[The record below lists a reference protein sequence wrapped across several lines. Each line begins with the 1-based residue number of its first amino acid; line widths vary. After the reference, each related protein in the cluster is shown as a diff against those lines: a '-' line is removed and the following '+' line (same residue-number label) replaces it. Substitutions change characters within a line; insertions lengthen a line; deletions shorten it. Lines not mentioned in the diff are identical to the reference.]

1 MIHANSQRRN
11 RRLHLVS
18 ALLLVLAMLL
28 VACGDSTATPAPATT
43 ASSQTTAASAASTVA
58 SASTTAA
65 SASTTVA
72 SAATTAAANQ
82 AQVKKGGS
90 LKYGLSS
97 DPSGL
102 DPQIHTGAAPAIIK
116 TLVYDTLTRLATDGK
131 PQPWLATSWE
141 SADPKTYTFKLRSGV
156 KWHDGSAF
164 SADDVKFSFER
175 IADKQIGATR
185 YPDFSNIASTEVVDP
200 QTVKI
205 TLKQPDASF
214 LTVLADVTSS
224 IVSKK
229 FVEAGND
236 LKTKMMG
243 TGAFT
248 FASRETGVKI
258 ELKKS
263 SNFWL
268 EGQPYLDA
276 ISFIMYPDDRAR
288 LSALQ
293 SNAVDFIDYVPWRSY
308 DEINNSGNLA
318 VYSKPA
324 TTSALYFNTTKAPFD
339 NPKVRQA
346 VAMAID
352 PAAIAKAVFFGKAA
366 PVTQGFLVPGT
377 SYAEG
382 QTMPYKFDVEK
393 AKALLTESGYKGE
406 EITLVT
412 TSTYDFLQQTAEII
426 QSELAAIGMKAK
438 IDSVDFTIFGQKFN
452 KQEFNILTSSFG
464 IAIPDPNYM
473 TQLFAKGSLYSNRT
487 GYVDPK
493 FDELLTKGRSTL
505 VEADRAG
512 TYRELNQLALTQL
525 PIVPI
530 VLREEGEAGAK
541 YVKGYVRYGAGTSG
555 ETNRSLLTTWL
566 DK

>member
-1 MIHANSQRRN
+1 MA
-11 RRLHLVS
+11 
-18 ALLLVLAMLL
+18 
-28 VACGDSTATPAPATT
+28 ACGDNTATPATGATAGSTTQASSTT
-43 ASSQTTAASAASTVA
+43 ASSGATTAAGQ
-58 SASTTAA
+58 
-65 SASTTVA
+65 
-72 SAATTAAANQ
+72 AATTAASSTTAA
-82 AQVKKGGS
+82 AQVKKGGT

-102 DPQIHTGAAPAIIK
+102 DPQVHTGAAPAIIK
-116 TLVYDTLTRLATDGK
+116 TLVYDTLTKLAADGK
-131 PQPWLATSWE
+131 PQPWLATSWDNPD
-141 SADPKTYTFKLRSGV
+141 AKTFTFKLRSGV
-156 KWHDGSAF
+156 KWQDGSAF
-164 SADDVKFSFER
+164 TADDVKFSFGR
-175 IADKQIGATR
+175 IADKQTGATR
-185 YPDFSNIASTEVVDP
+185 YPDFANIASIEVSDP

-214 LTVLADVTSS
+214 LTVLSDVTSS

-243 TGAFT
+243 SGAFS

-258 ELKKS
+258 ELKKNPS
-263 SNFWL
+263 FWID
-268 EGQPYLDA
+268 GQPYLDA

-288 LSALQ
+288 MSALQ
-293 SNAVDFIDYVPWRSY
+293 SGAVDFIDYVPWRSY
-308 DEINNSGNLA
+308 DELNNSGNLA

-339 NPKVRQA
+339 NVKVRQA

-352 PAAIAKAVFFGKAA
+352 PAAIAKAVFFGKAV
-366 PVTQGFLVPGT
+366 PITKGFLVPGT
-377 SYAEG
+377 SYAEPE
-382 QTMPYKFDVEK
+382 TMPYQFNVDK
-393 AKALLTESGYKGE
+393 AKALLADSGYKGE
-406 EITLVT
+406 EVTLVT

-426 QSELAAIGMKAK
+426 QNELSAIGMKVK

-452 KQEFNILTSSFG
+452 KQEFNMLTSSFG

-473 TQLFAKGSLYSNRT
+473 NQLFAKGSLYGNRT

-493 FDELLTKGRSTL
+493 IDELLTKGRSSSN
-505 VEADRAG
+505 EAERTA
-512 TYRELNQLALTQL
+512 TYHELNQMMLTQL

-555 ETNRSLLTTWL
+555 ETNRSLLTVWL

>member
-1 MIHANSQRRN
+1 MFSYIFSSRKLAAIAT
-11 RRLHLVS
+11 LLMALALV
-18 ALLLVLAMLL
+18 L
-28 VACGDSTATPAPATT
+28 VACGDSTATSSTSSATT
-43 ASSQTTAASAASTVA
+43 A
-58 SASTTAA
+58 ASTTAA
-65 SASTTVA
+65 AGTTA
-72 SAATTAAANQ
+72 SAATTAAATTAAAAQ
-82 AQVKKGGS
+82 AKKGGI

-102 DPQIHTGAAPAIIK
+102 DPHIHTGAAPAIIK
-116 TLVYDTLTRLATDGK
+116 TLVYDTLTRLAADGK

-141 SADPKTYTFKLRSGV
+141 TTDPKTFTFKLRSNV
-156 KWHDGSAF
+156 KWHDGSPF
-164 SADDVKFSFER
+164 TADDVKFSFER
-175 IADKQIGATR
+175 IGKKETGATR
-185 YPDFSNIASTEVVDP
+185 FPDFANVSAIEVVDP
-200 QTVKI
+200 LTVKI
-205 TLKQPDASF
+205 SLKQPDASF

-229 FVEAGND
+229 YVEAGND

-243 TGAFT
+243 TGAFS

-258 ELKKS
+258 EVKK
-263 SNFWL
+263 NADFWL
-268 EGQPYLDA
+268 PGQPYLDGVN
-276 ISFIMYPDDRAR
+276 FIMYPDDRAR

-293 SNAVDFIDYVPWRSY
+293 SSAVDFIDYVPWRSY
-308 DEINNSGNLA
+308 DELNNGNLA

-324 TTSALYFNTTKAPFD
+324 TTSALYFNTTKPPFD
-339 NPKVRQA
+339 NVKVRQA

-352 PAAIAKAVFFGKAA
+352 PAAIAKAVFFGKAV

-377 SYAEG
+377 SFAEG
-382 QTMPYKFDVEK
+382 QTMPYKFDATK
-393 AKALLTESGYKGE
+393 AKNMLAEAGYKGE

-426 QSELAAIGMKAK
+426 QGQLTAIGMKVK

-452 KQEFNILTSSFG
+452 KQEFNLLTSSFG

-473 TQLFAKGSLYSNRT
+473 TSLFAKGSLYGNRT
-487 GYVDPK
+487 GYLDPK
-493 FDELLTKGRSTL
+493 LDDLLAKGRSLSTDTERIP
-505 VEADRAG
+505 V
-512 TYRELNQLALTQL
+512 YQELNQLALTQL

-541 YVKGYVRYGAGTSG
+541 FVKGYVRYGAGTSG